1 MTDAPP
7 LVLGD
12 GVLEIPVPASWRI
25 ETVDRDTAKVRF
37 PTGDYPV
44 LGVALTSIEDPVAVA
59 SGEVTEHLQGG
70 DGGLAVEGDADSGW
84 RVSYRAVLDGGEEV
98 RVWRTAAA
106 LPPDHLRIATFALSF
121 PATDEARAALGAV
134 FDEIA
139 DAAAGARFSG
149 RPGTPDREAS
159 ARARVGR
166 LRLERTE
173 PWKGVAIRL
182 PADWRRLPG
191 SGPRGLVLEPDGLPG
206 TLLVLEGDSR
216 PLSGGPPD
224 RERAVEM
231 IRAVAETKK
240 AEDVAIRSAGE
251 GEFLLACQRRG
262 EADGAPVR
270 ERFWHRF
277 LFADGGMAALN
288 VTLVHPDGGG
298 DAELYDALA
307 DMLGQEVA
315 DAELAAPAA

>member
-1 MTDAPP
+1 MTGVPP

-12 GVLEIPVPASWRI
+12 GALEVPVPASWRV
-25 ETVDRDTAKVRF
+25 EPVDRDSAKVRF

-44 LGVALTSIEDPVAVA
+44 LGVALTSVEDPAALA
-59 SGEVTEHLQGG
+59 SGDVTEHLRGAG
-70 DGGLAVEGDADSGW
+70 DGLAVEGDARSGW

-121 PATDEARAALGAV
+121 PATDEARAALEGV
-134 FDEIA
+134 LGEVA

-149 RPGTPDREAS
+149 RPAAPDLEAA

-166 LRLERTE
+166 LRLERME
-173 PWKGVAIRL
+173 PWKGAALRL

-191 SGPRGLVLEPDGLPG
+191 TGARGLVLEPGGLPG

-216 PLSGGPPD
+216 PLSGGPPG

-231 IRAVAETKK
+231 IRSVAEAKE
-240 AEDVAIRSAGE
+240 AEGIAIRSAGE

-262 EADGAPVR
+262 EAEGTPVR

-277 LFADGGMAALN
+277 VFADGGMAALN
-288 VTLVHPDGGG
+288 VTFVHPDNGGE
-298 DAELYDALA
+298 AALYDALA
-307 DMLGQEVA
+307 DMLGREVA
-315 DAELAAPAA
+315 EAELAAPAA